1 MPPKKKQ
8 QEEEQEKLTRIAIVS
23 TDKCKPKRCRSDMR
37 ATEALMVTLL
47 IELGMVMMGEQ
58 DTLTRIAFVFSQH
71 RDGQL

>member
-37 ATEALMVTLL
+37 ASKALMMAL
-47 IELGMVMMGEQ
+47 IDLGMVMMEEEQ
-58 DTLTRIAFVFSQH
+58 DKLTRIAFVLSQH
-71 RDGQL
+71 C